1 MALRRSKRLANIAPE
16 IKETTFQCFFCYRED
31 FTCRVNVIRMPCC
44 SAFCHS
50 PCNENWVQSQK
61 KFCGRCRTP
70 FSNDEQQQE
79 NAEEQEEENVE
90 EEHLEAPPPLIA
102 TGQDLQVSRQ
112 QLLTLLSNEQG
123 IQEVLLYKPLGQTE
137 TVGEFFGVASSAD
150 FKQKLS
156 HLFHLLRGFTMD
168 KIFVLIRF
176 QNPRTFRFYFSH
188 LKRLLFPFFTILQTI
203 LTGED
208 HGSLNRQ
215 CIFTLSTNGNR
226 CVSYE
231 LTKHGRQYNIGQP
244 EWPIVV
250 YSPYSV

>member
-1 MALRRSKRLANIAPE
+1 MFLLLPGRFYLQSECYTYAMLFGFLPFSVQRKLGPISEEILRALQNS
-16 IKETTFQCFFCYRED
+16 
-31 FTCRVNVIRMPCC
+31 V
-44 SAFCHS
+44 
-50 PCNENWVQSQK
+50 
-61 KFCGRCRTP
+61 
-70 FSNDEQQQE
+70 SNDEQQQE

-102 TGQDLQVSRQ
+102 TGQDLEVSRQ
-112 QLLTLLSNEQG
+112 QLLTLLSNKQG